1 MKTVLRKP
9 KLEILEKREMFYIRT
24 TVPLTALPQNVKSGV
39 DAAGA
44 QYELSKKYGSDT
56 GTLMRQAEGGTQFIE
71 SVNDFRINGNQ
82 VDIVFSDGS
91 LVTTMVQGS
100 IAESLILDAAKEQN
114 VAPTNVAGIRG
125 IVGNLSTER
134 ELTARFG
141 GGAPRLLLD
150 SVGRI
155 DVYADTRDNFLDD
168 KKISDPKN
176 TYGSGTLLAYGDR
189 RYVLTAAHVVERDNG
204 ARIPTTEM
212 RYIVQYGSNLAEKM
226 YAVKRVIGREYF
238 KSDIALLELA
248 ERVDVGNIEGALLPD
263 MGISPV
269 IRQQI
274 LTVGY
279 GLDAQNKFGV
289 RKMGFTAIDAKP
301 VYKEGQQKVDHFWA
315 LGEHLQFTFNA
326 GEAATRRGDSGGPD
340 IVPMKLNGTFLPVV
354 VGVHSFGST
363 SDPRPDSGYKHESVA
378 LTDRIVQLIQK
389 AIPYDF
395 ATSFRIGIRII
406 YDSDDNISGRG
417 EWEENFQVNST
428 RIDLLPSSVSDGEVY
443 WTNKMIAANGSQV
456 KFSMSGKELDDG
468 FFTGQDDPLP
478 SYTKTFTIPSR
489 VYRKTYSD
497 RSGDLT
503 VRDGGAYEMMW
514 EVNRESVPVAKV
526 GSFATMPLD
535 SERPVSR
542 SFWKNA
548 SRPSDIDNDGTVS
561 PLDVLALVNV
571 INQRGTGTLRA
582 VESSFSVP
590 LFVDVNGDERI
601 DPLDVLAVIN
611 EINTGMQRAG
621 TGDGEGVHA
630 DLFDEELYSRKRK
643 QKSGG

>member
-1 MKTVLRKP
+1 M
-9 KLEILEKREMFYIRT
+9 
-24 TVPLTALPQNVKSGV
+24 
-39 DAAGA
+39 
-44 QYELSKKYGSDT
+44 
-56 GTLMRQAEGGTQFIE
+56 GG
-71 SVNDFRINGNQ
+71 
-82 VDIVFSDGS
+82 
-91 LVTTMVQGS
+91 
-100 IAESLILDAAKEQN
+100 
-114 VAPTNVAGIRG
+114 
-125 IVGNLSTER
+125 
-134 ELTARFG
+134 
-141 GGAPRLLLD
+141 
-150 SVGRI
+150 
-155 DVYADTRDNFLDD
+155 
-168 KKISDPKN
+168 
-176 TYGSGTLLAYGDR
+176 
-189 RYVLTAAHVVERDNG
+189 
-204 ARIPTTEM
+204 
-212 RYIVQYGSNLAEKM
+212 
-226 YAVKRVIGREYF
+226 
-238 KSDIALLELA
+238 
-248 ERVDVGNIEGALLPD
+248 
-263 MGISPV
+263 
-269 IRQQI
+269 
-274 LTVGY
+274 
-279 GLDAQNKFGV
+279 
-289 RKMGFTAIDAKP
+289 
-301 VYKEGQQKVDHFWA
+301 
-315 LGEHLQFTFNA
+315 
-326 GEAATRRGDSGGPD
+326 
-340 IVPMKLNGTFLPVV
+340 
-354 VGVHSFGST
+354 
-363 SDPRPDSGYKHESVA
+363 
-378 LTDRIVQLIQK
+378 
-389 AIPYDF
+389 
-395 ATSFRIGIRII
+395 
-406 YDSDDNISGRG
+406 
-417 EWEENFQVNST
+417 NFQVNSS

-542 SFWKNA
+542 TFWKNA